1 MKDKLITTA
10 KRERDSKG
18 SIAMAFYLAYCR
30 ESGKSQE
37 YQKNLRELF
46 FEYRAEGLRPREALE
61 KAKRV
66 LASFEESLPRR

>member
-1 MKDKLITTA
+1 MKDKLITTT
-10 KRERDSKG
+10 KRKRGSKG

-46 FEYRAEGLRPREALE
+46 FEYRLEGLKPRDALE
-61 KAKRV
+61 KSKRV
-66 LASFEESLPRR
+66 LATFET

>member
-30 ESGKSQE
+30 ESGKMQK

-46 FEYRAEGLRPREALE
+46 FEYRSEGLKPRDALE
-61 KAKRV
+61 KAKNV
-66 LASFEESLPRR
+66 LSSFET